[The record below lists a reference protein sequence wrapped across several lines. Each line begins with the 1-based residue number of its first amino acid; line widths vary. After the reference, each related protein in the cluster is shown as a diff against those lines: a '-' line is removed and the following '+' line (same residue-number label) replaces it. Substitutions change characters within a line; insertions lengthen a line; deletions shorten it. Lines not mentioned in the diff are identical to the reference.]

1 MTNMHHTQVGPIGPL
16 PSQSGCLQ
24 VRPFVT
30 LFLRMAG
37 LWLDF
42 LSTLLAP
49 LNLLPAVASDVVK
62 WVSTLHGFAG
72 TPLDVVY
79 APKPMR
85 PQFALITSPDKG
97 QLRGR
102 MKLTNRC
109 MIATLTVG
117 LLRNHEPQYSIRYS
131 AFVRQTLGP
140 PPVCHAIELS
150 PE

>member
-1 MTNMHHTQVGPIGPL
+1 
-16 PSQSGCLQ
+16 
-24 VRPFVT
+24 
-30 LFLRMAG
+30 MAG
-37 LWLDF
+37 PWLDF

-62 WVSTLHGFAG
+62 WVSTLHGSTG
-72 TPLDVVY
+72 THLDVVY

-85 PQFALITSPDKG
+85 PLLALNSSPDQG

-102 MKLTNRC
+102 MKMTNRC
-109 MIATLTVG
+109 IIATLMVG
-117 LLRNHEPQYSIRYS
+117 LLRNHESQYSIWYN

-140 PPVCHAIELS
+140 PHVCHAIELS